1 MPHPAQEA
9 LPQASPR
16 GGAESRPRKSE
27 TADGWMERSTRRA
40 TPGPK
45 PEGRG
50 QWRSM
55 TGSGGGEGGWGGP
68 GGALAN
74 AVCNNPTGPAKP
86 HSPSSSSQE
95 HFPTSEHPEHLE
107 PQLLAG
113 SERESGQEPVL
124 SAATRGRPGLHPLR
138 FLRPW
143 PSYLPALSLSFF
155 ICKMGITEV
164 PRLC

>member
-27 TADGWMERSTRRA
+27 TADGWVERSTRRA

-55 TGSGGGEGGWGGP
+55 TGSGGGERGV
-68 GGALAN
+68 GGAGGEHWPMQCATTPPARL
-74 AVCNNPTGPAKP
+74 NPT
-86 HSPSSSSQE
+86 
-95 HFPTSEHPEHLE
+95 HL
-107 PQLLAG
+107 LLHLK
-113 SERESGQEPVL
+113 SIFLPL
-124 SAATRGRPGLHPLR
+124 STQN
-138 FLRPW
+138 
-143 PSYLPALSLSFF
+143 
-155 ICKMGITEV
+155 T
-164 PRLC
+164 